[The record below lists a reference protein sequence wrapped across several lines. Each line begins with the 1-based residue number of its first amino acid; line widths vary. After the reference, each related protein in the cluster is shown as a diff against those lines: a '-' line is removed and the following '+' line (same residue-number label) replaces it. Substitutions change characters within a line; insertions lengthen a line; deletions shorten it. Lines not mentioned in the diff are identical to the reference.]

1 MAAPAAVPAVS
12 PPKPSRMTLASL
24 VRGRLV
30 QPTRVVLYGV
40 EGIGKSTF
48 GASAPR
54 PIFLGAEDGT
64 AQLDVARFPRPESFP
79 EVLEALR
86 TLTREQHDF
95 GTLVLDTL
103 DWVEP
108 LIWQHICERDGK
120 ANIEDYGFA
129 KGYVAALD
137 EWRRLLAGIEEMRR
151 AKPMHVVLV
160 AHSWIKP
167 FKNPQGDDFDR
178 YEMKMHAKAAGLV
191 KEWADCVLFAN
202 YEQFAKRDEKTK
214 RVRGVD
220 TGARLLFTERRAA
233 YDAKN
238 RYSLPSELPLS
249 WSDFWAAV
257 QAGQVAPAED
267 IRAEVLR
274 KAKEL
279 GPEVE
284 AKVVEAVNKAGA
296 DTASLAVINNRV
308 NALVAAKAEK
318 EN

>member
-48 GASAPR
+48 GASAPK

-267 IRAEVLR
+267 LKAEVLR

>member
-24 VRGRLV
+24 VRGRMA

-48 GASAPR
+48 GASAHK

-64 AQLDVARFPRPESFP
+64 AQLDVAHFPRPESFP

-86 TLTREQHDF
+86 TLTREPHDF

-108 LIWQHICERDGK
+108 LIWQFICERDGK

-137 EWRRLLAGIEEMRR
+137 EWRRLLAAIEEMRR

-249 WSDFWAAV
+249 WGDFWAAV
-257 QAGQVAPAED
+257 QAGQVAPADD

-284 AKVVEAVNKAGA
+284 AKVVEAVNKSGA
-296 DTASLAVINNRV
+296 DTQSLSVINNRV